1 MTSFVRWLEGETRQE
16 VTRMEYVYGALVLHA
31 AGKPVSEENL
41 KKVLTAA
48 GVKVDETRVKALT
61 AALEGVNIDEAI
73 ATAAMMPSGPAAP
86 PAAGEKKEEKKK
98 EEKEEEEKVS
108 EEEAAAGL
116 RSE

>member
-1 MTSFVRWLEGETRQE
+1 
-16 VTRMEYVYGALVLHA
+16 MEYVYGALVLHA

-61 AALEGVNIDEAI
+61 AALEGVNIDEARASAVPI
-73 ATAAMMPSGPAAP
+73 PAAP
-86 PAAGEKKEEKKK
+86 AAAPAAEKKEEKKK
-98 EEKEEEEKVS
+98 EEKKEEEKVT

-116 RSE
+116 GALFG